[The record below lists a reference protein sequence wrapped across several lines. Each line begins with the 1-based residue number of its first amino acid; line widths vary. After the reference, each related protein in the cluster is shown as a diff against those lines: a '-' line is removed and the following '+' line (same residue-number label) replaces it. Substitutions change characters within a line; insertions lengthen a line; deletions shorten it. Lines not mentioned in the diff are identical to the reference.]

1 MSRED
6 MGFDKIGEFAHA
18 MVNELISRFTG
29 NHEDPAPYL
38 DLSISLS
45 IETIATA
52 KA

>member
-1 MSRED
+1 MSE
-6 MGFDKIGEFAHA
+6 
-18 MVNELISRFTG
+18 MVFTDYR
-29 NHEDPAPYL
+29 EDPAPYL